1 MTNKSSLVK
10 HLVESI
16 PSSSFP
22 GCIDEDDVLAFDL
35 QHDRRLLVNN
45 GLLWVTIQNDKKDYL
60 VRDREDMAVPGG
72 RKIVVEAVE
81 PSCFELV

>member
-1 MTNKSSLVK
+1 MKDKSLIVK
-10 HLVESI
+10 HLVKSN
-16 PSSSFP
+16 PASSFP

-35 QHDRRLLVNN
+35 DTSRRLLVDN
-45 GLLWVTIQNDKKDYL
+45 GLLWVTIQNDTHDYL
-60 VRDREDMAVPGG
+60 VRDREELDVPSG